1 MSLALD
7 SRLVDLSGRLDF
19 IHDREDFTGGGGS
32 GPKRHGRRSEVT
44 PRLGVALHILGLL
57 RRPAQITGR
66 RRGLFSVCIL
76 LR

>member
-7 SRLVDLSGRLDF
+7 FRLVDLSGRLDF

-44 PRLGVALHILGLL
+44 PR
-57 RRPAQITGR
+57 
-66 RRGLFSVCIL
+66 
-76 LR
+76 